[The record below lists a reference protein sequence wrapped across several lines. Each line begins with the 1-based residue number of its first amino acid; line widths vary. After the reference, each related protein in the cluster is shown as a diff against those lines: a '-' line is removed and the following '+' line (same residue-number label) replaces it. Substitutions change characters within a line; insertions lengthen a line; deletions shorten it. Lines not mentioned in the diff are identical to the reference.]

1 MSKPRQEENI
11 YSSACIQALEQEY
24 CSSCSA
30 AVVSSRGLGA
40 RVVSRIYN
48 GGRQA
53 LYTATVGA
61 MLMNNMAAPAWG
73 TTTNVAAGHTST
85 GLVANSGDLINVY
98 GTTRSSIINNNGREI
113 LFNAGETRSTTVN
126 SGGDQ
131 LVSGGT
137 ARGTIIKNGGT
148 QHVASVG
155 GARAISAVI
164 SAGGVQF
171 VRGIAEDTEIQGGI
185 QIVSNGAS
193 AYDTT
198 IYQGGQSVE
207 SGGRAG
213 RTTISSGGQTIG
225 SGGAAV
231 WTNIQNG
238 SQTILSGGRATVTSI
253 YAGGRQYI
261 QGGGSANDTTLYGG
275 TQIVSNGGIVTS
287 TTLNGG
293 DLTVS
298 VGGSAV
304 RVSQIVGNVNA
315 DVVGGLTSNTY
326 ISGTNQYGS
335 SFTLESGVASNFV
348 LNENGRQVVSSGGVA
363 NHTIINSVG
372 SQLIKSNA
380 TANSTVINDGGV
392 QTVSGG
398 TANSTVINQGGIQIA
413 SAGGQINDTV
423 ISGGTQHIYNGAVTS
438 NITNNSGT
446 MYLHEGYTLRG
457 ITTINNGQL
466 VVGNT
471 PAIFGIQHLSANNAI
486 IAMDVDLQNQT
497 ANELLITGSYNGNAN
512 LKLTNT
518 ATVAAGTAGDG
529 IKLVDFGSAAT
540 VNGTFDLVGGQ
551 WDEGGFVYQLA
562 QNEGDNDYYLKST
575 GQLTNTFKTM
585 LNIPI
590 MNVIV
595 AQTGMNSLQR
605 RLGDLRGMNNTQA
618 KQGIWVRSYYKDMTV
633 KDLAKTDMSLF
644 GAEAGY
650 DWLFNAEEPT
660 KLYAGVLVGFVSAG
674 SIKTE
679 KNDGMYEKGDGQ
691 APTVGV
697 YATLV
702 NENGWFVDI
711 AARNFW
717 TKLDMKNHTSDG
729 TELAYKPE
737 RNVLAASVE
746 VGKSFDTELSRG
758 SFIRIEPKVEVSYMN
773 AASDEAK
780 VSNGNKLTYDAA
792 NYVDAKAG
800 VLFAYEAVRSNG
812 LLIEPLLELAY
823 RYNFSGKDPISYA
836 GATADSDLKGGTAE
850 INAGLNM
857 QLTDNLYWYSLGSYE
872 ASDKVKGWGVHA
884 GIRYAFGEP
893 DIRSYKKSGK
903 RK

>member
-363 NHTIINSVG
+363 NHTILN
-372 SQLIKSNA
+372 
-380 TANSTVINDGGV
+380 
-392 QTVSGG
+392 
-398 TANSTVINQGGIQIA
+398 
-413 SAGGQINDTV
+413 
-423 ISGGTQHIYNGAVTS
+423 GGTQHILAGGSAIG
-438 NITNNSGT
+438 ITNTAGTVTLSSGGT
-446 MYLHEGYTLRG
+446 ISNYSGNGDLYVRGTNVLRG
-457 ITTINNGQL
+457 TANLGNGQL
-466 VVGNT
+466 VVDNST
-471 PAIFGIQHLSANNAI
+471 PADVSVHHLSANNAVI
-486 IAMDVDLQNQT
+486 SMGVNLQEQT
-497 ANELLITGSYNGNAN
+497 ADKLIVTSSYNGDAH
-512 LKLTNT
+512 LKLRNMAPVAG
-518 ATVAAGTAGDG
+518 ATPEDG
-529 IKLVDFGSAAT
+529 IKLIDFNDSAT

-575 GQLTNTFKTM
+575 GQLTDTFKTM

-850 INAGLNM
+850 VNAGLNM

-893 DIRSYKKSGK
+893 DIRPYKKSGK